1 MGKQNGQMDL
11 NALRIFFVLYQERN
25 MRLAAERLF
34 SSQPAMS
41 QHLSKLR
48 TYFDDELFVKVPTG
62 LEPTSFADNLYQ
74 SSYELFTQLENSI
87 ATSQAFDPSNIEHTV
102 VLAVSPLLAPIIGH
116 QFFKRIHELAPKLKI
131 LIHQWSKQTLDQLKS
146 DQVQLGIN
154 YQIVSEDKQIREK
167 RVLQDN
173 FRCLVRKDHPH
184 ISTII
189 TMEQAAQY
197 PFTTIIASDWNSQL
211 SYAEQVFAAKGF
223 DVEVLYRSEFPASIL
238 DVVQN
243 SDTIFPCSQ
252 LYRFTNPE
260 VFRSIE
266 FEGNPDVLK
275 PSICFYHHYKNDK
288 DPLTQW
294 LIEVLTEVLDTP

>member
-1 MGKQNGQMDL
+1 MGKQIGQMDL

-25 MRLAAERLF
+25 MRLAAGRLI

-48 TYFDDELFVKVPTG
+48 AYFDDELFVKVPTG

-74 SSYELFTQLENSI
+74 SSYELFTELENSI
-87 ATSQAFDPSNIEHTV
+87 VASQAFDPSNIDRKV

-116 QFFKRIHELAPKLKI
+116 QFFKRVHELAPKLKI
-131 LIHQWSKQTLDQLKS
+131 LIHQWSKQTLEQLKS
-146 DQVQLGIN
+146 DQVLLGVH
-154 YQIVSEDKQIREK
+154 YQIISEDKQIREK
-167 RVLQDN
+167 RILQDS
-173 FRCLVRKDHPH
+173 FHCLVRKDHPH
-184 ISTII
+184 TASII

-197 PFTTIIASDWNSQL
+197 PFTTIIANDWNSQE
-211 SYAEQVFAAKGF
+211 SYAEQAFAAKGL
-223 DVEVLYRSEFPASIL
+223 DVDVLYRSEFPASIL

-243 SDTIFPCSQ
+243 TDTIFPCSQ
-252 LYRFTNPE
+252 LFRFTNPE
-260 VFRSIE
+260 VFRTIE
-266 FEGNPDVLK
+266 FEGNPEVLN

-294 LIEVLTEVLDTP
+294 LMDILREVLISP